1 MCKQGT
7 RPVLDRVQPTAI
19 GSPPDSFRLREMASV
34 SDSVSVP
41 SAERERGIEKTDELR
56 RLKNAR
62 NRKFESISLQRRVRC
77 EPEAGLVRR
86 GCDGSLPVA
95 LLFRAGLRL
104 RRQARTSRARQS
116 AVAGGSVGQ
125 GGQGLATGNWKGVFV
140 KQTSRSLH

>member
-34 SDSVSVP
+34 ADSASVP

-62 NRKFESISLQRRVRC
+62 NRKFESISLQRRDGMGQAARRWHHRRWQITDGVPRC
-77 EPEAGLVRR
+77 P
-86 GCDGSLPVA
+86 S
-95 LLFRAGLRL
+95 
-104 RRQARTSRARQS
+104 
-116 AVAGGSVGQ
+116 
-125 GGQGLATGNWKGVFV
+125 
-140 KQTSRSLH
+140 